1 MPPTTEPPPAV
12 ELAPKPEPIALI
24 DIPDRSTWSVTA
36 SAIQEE
42 GYEGPLACDGK
53 TDTRWSS
60 PSADPQWLQIDLGKP
75 ATLCGLS
82 ILWETAYA
90 NEYAVQGSLDGTTWT
105 DLYQTAKGDGCTD
118 EIYFQP
124 ALVRFVK
131 IVGTRRA
138 TGWGYSIFEVN
149 LKGPSESVIA
159 EAPAAS
165 GSNASRMFDGR
176 LDTSWR
182 GAAPGPVSIQADLR
196 QEKAIGGIRV
206 EWGTNR
212 ATQADF
218 YISRDGSTWVRMGD
232 ISEAT
237 GNFDLFIHPRAMARY
252 LRLDIKTLANPALP
266 PEIREISL
274 RGPDENLS
282 PAAQYEIAAEKAP
295 AGWYPLQLRR
305 QQVYWTVV
313 GLPGDHKE
321 ALIDEYGNIEPSA
334 GSPSLMPYVFTDGEL
349 RSALDAKTLTQ
360 ALDDGYIP
368 QPSVTWDLG
377 GLKLTIEAMAWGGTD
392 DSLIMARYRLLNESR
407 SPKDGRFFLAVR
419 PVQVNPPWQYGGLS
433 PIRSLEYAKL
443 QEGGGVRVNGQD
455 MFVALTPPDAF
466 GARPFEQG
474 DVVRELARGQ
484 LPAAQKMENA
494 GDQLS
499 GAMAFDFSLPPGGQK
514 DVVVAMPLFNNRQ
527 RIQGFMRRGM
537 SDLYPSPSDA
547 FTAHLQNMHHFW
559 VNEIDKVVL
568 QLGDRD
574 IANTL
579 KSQMAY
585 ILINRDGPAI
595 QPGSRNYKRC
605 WIRDGALTCASM
617 LRMGLVEPVRE
628 YIDWYAARVQP
639 DGLVPPIL
647 NNDGTLNTG
656 FGSNLE
662 YDSQGEFVFAI
673 MEYYRFTGDRDFLK
687 KYYPKIKLA
696 LEYLVKLRE
705 QTLAPNYM
713 AELPAPERF
722 AGILPKSIS
731 HEGYSP
737 PMHSYWDDFFAL
749 KGWKDGQEAAT
760 LLGDQETA
768 AWAEKQYG
776 LLRDSVR
783 ASIEKTI
790 AFKKIDF
797 IPGCAEKGDMD
808 ASSTTIAFF
817 PCGEGDLLP
826 TNELLRTYDRYYADV
841 VQRREPGWRG
851 NYTPYEARNI
861 SAFLDLGQ
869 KDRALF
875 LLNYLMDCRRPLAWN
890 HLAEVVLGDYRMGSY
905 IGDMPHTWVGSSLV
919 NAVRDMIVAERNGKA
934 ILLDGV
940 PEKWVRERGGIKVE
954 NFPTYFGSLN
964 MSARLAGRTLTMK
977 LNGTF
982 NPPAGIE
989 VRWPVAGTPTSVI
1002 VDGYRWTEFN
1012 DKGCT
1017 LNSSARE
1024 IIAEWAQ

>member
-1 MPPTTEPPPAV
+1 M
-12 ELAPKPEPIALI
+12 
-24 DIPDRSTWSVTA
+24 
-36 SAIQEE
+36 
-42 GYEGPLACDGK
+42 EGPLACDGK

-75 ATLCGLS
+75 ATVCGLT
-82 ILWETAYA
+82 ILWETAYSC
-90 NEYAVQGSLDGTTWT
+90 EYVVQGSLDGTTWT
-105 DLYQTAKGDGCTD
+105 DLYQTRKGDGATD
-118 EIYFQP
+118 DIYFQP
-124 ALVRFVK
+124 AMARFVK
-131 IVGTRRA
+131 ITGTRRA
-138 TGWGYSIFEVN
+138 TGWGHSIWEVN
-149 LKGPSESVIA
+149 LKGPSDAIIVDAAAAPGS
-159 EAPAAS
+159 EAA
-165 GSNASRMFDGR
+165 RMFDGK
-176 LDTSWR
+176 LDTSWL

-212 ATQADF
+212 ATAADF
-218 YISRDGSTWVRMGD
+218 SISRDGSTWVRMGD
-232 ISEAT
+232 LTQPS
-237 GNFDLFIHPRAMARY
+237 GSFDLFLHPRAMARY
-252 LRLDIKTLANPALP
+252 LRLDLKTLAHPSLP

-274 RGPDENLS
+274 RGPDENMTPS
-282 PAAQYEIAAEKAP
+282 AQYEIAAEKARP
-295 AGWYPLQLRR
+295 GWYPLQLLK

-321 ALIDEYGNIEPSA
+321 ALIDEYGNIEPFA
-334 GSPSLMPYVFTDGEL
+334 GAPSLMPYVFTDNEL
-349 RSALDAKTLTQ
+349 HGALDAKTVTQ
-360 ALDDGYIP
+360 SLDSGYLP
-368 QPSVTWDLG
+368 QPSVVWDFG
-377 GLKLTIEAMAWGGTD
+377 GLKLSIEALAWGGPD
-392 DSLIMARYRLLNESR
+392 DSMIVARYTLLNESR

-419 PVQVNPPWQYGGLS
+419 PIQINPPWQYGGLS

-443 QEGGGVRVNGQD
+443 QEGGGVLVNGQE

-466 GARPFEQG
+466 GVRPFDQG
-474 DVVRELARGQ
+474 DVARELVQGQ

-499 GAMAFDFSLPPGGQK
+499 GAMAYDFSLPPGGEQA
-514 DVVVAMPLFNNRQ
+514 VVIAMPLFNNR
-527 RIQGFMRRGM
+527 RLIQGFMRRGM
-537 SDLYPSPSDA
+537 SDSYPSPVDA
-547 FTAHLQNMHHFW
+547 FAAHLQNMHHFW
-559 VNEIDKVVL
+559 TKEIDKVVL
-568 QLGDRD
+568 QIGDRD

-579 KSQMAY
+579 KSQIAY

-605 WIRDGALTCASM
+605 WIRDGALTCSSM
-617 LRMGLVEPVRE
+617 LRMGLVEPVRD
-628 YIDWYAARVQP
+628 YINWYAERVRP

-647 NNDGTLNTG
+647 NNDGSVNTG
-656 FGSNLE
+656 FGSDLE
-662 YDSQGEFVFAI
+662 YDSQGEFIYAV
-673 MEYYRFTGDRDFLK
+673 MEYYRFTGDLDFLRK
-687 KYYPKIKLA
+687 HYPKVKLA
-696 LEYLVKLRE
+696 MEFMVKLRE
-705 QTLAPNYM
+705 QTLVPNYM

-749 KGWKDGQEAAT
+749 KGWKDGKAAAEV
-760 LLGDQETA
+760 LGDTGTV
-768 AWAEKQYG
+768 AWAEQQYG
-776 LLRDSVR
+776 LLRSAVK
-783 ASIEKTI
+783 ASMEKTI

-841 VQRREPGWRG
+841 VSRRQPGWRG

-861 SAFLDLGQ
+861 SAFLGLGQ

-875 LLNYLMDCRRPLAWN
+875 LLDYLMDCRRPLGWN

-919 NAVRDMIVAERNGKA
+919 NAVRDMLVAESNGKA

-940 PEKWVRERGGIKVE
+940 PEKWVREQGGVKVE
-954 NFPTYFGSLN
+954 RLPTHFGNLN
-964 MSARLAGRTLTMK
+964 MTARLAGRTLTMK

-982 NPPAGIE
+982 NPPGGIE
-989 VRWPVAGTPTSVI
+989 VRWPVAGAPASVI

-1024 IIAEWAQ
+1024 IIAEWAE